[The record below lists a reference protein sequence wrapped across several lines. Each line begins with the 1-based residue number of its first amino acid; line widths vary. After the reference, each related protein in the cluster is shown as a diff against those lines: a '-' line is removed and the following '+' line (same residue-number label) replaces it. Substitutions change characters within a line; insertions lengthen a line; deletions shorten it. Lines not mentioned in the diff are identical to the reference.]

1 MGTKSSVVTILVALA
16 LAFCALLPAQTTTT
30 GNLAGMVNDSSGA
43 VVPGATVTIKD
54 LNTGESRTVQSNSTG
69 AYRFTFLRPGVY
81 QISGSVS
88 GLKSDIGRVTI
99 GVADGC
105 VPPRS
110 YSRISGSDQLYL
122 EPRVGSNLQRR
133 LPAIQWRLTGQPAIH
148 Q

>member
-1 MGTKSSVVTILVALA
+1 MYWPVLTGWWWLIRCWKKGSILMVTKSSAATILVALA

-30 GNLAGMVNDSSGA
+30 GDLAGTVNDSSGA

-69 AYRFTFLRPGVY
+69 ACAY

-99 GVADGC
+99 GVAD
-105 VPPRS
+105 
-110 YSRISGSDQLYL
+110 
-122 EPRVGSNLQRR
+122 
-133 LPAIQWRLTGQPAIH
+133 
-148 Q
+148 